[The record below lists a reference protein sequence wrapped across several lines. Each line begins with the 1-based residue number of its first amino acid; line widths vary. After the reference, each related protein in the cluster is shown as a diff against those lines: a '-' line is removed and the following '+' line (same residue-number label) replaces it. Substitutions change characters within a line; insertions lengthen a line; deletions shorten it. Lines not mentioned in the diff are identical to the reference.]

1 MEETEG
7 GRILRRAEVLLN
19 GERII
24 RKTFARA
31 HRTGRDPSWSFI
43 RGRIIYSRAWIFD
56 ESGGKILA
64 FMSRTHVAEPEKPRD
79 RNTLTTMRHVPYSS
93 SRDLATAGT
102 QCRHYDARKT
112 NLGKFPRCVRC
123 LTSRSASGT
132 KLRKRLK
139 SPISVNPS
147 VSPINFSTIFIRR
160 IYMGKKN
167 HEAVIKIIIAQI
179 LQEKR
184 MNNLNN

>member
-24 RKTFARA
+24 RKTFAQI
-31 HRTGRDPSWSFI
+31 GRDPSWSFI
-43 RGRIIYSRAWIFD
+43 RERIIYSRAWIFD
-56 ESGGKILA
+56 ENGGKILA

-79 RNTLTTMRHVPYSS
+79 RNTLTTMRHVPYCS

-102 QCRHYDARKT
+102 QCRHYDAGKT

-123 LTSRSASGT
+123 LTSRPTSGI

-139 SPISVNPS
+139 SPISINPS
-147 VSPINFSTIFIRR
+147 VSPINFSTIFIRQ
-160 IYMGKKN
+160 IHIENKKN

-184 MNNLNN
+184 MNNLDN